1 MGRRRSSRSDTV
13 HIERAEE
20 HVVFR
25 QDLRRKENRKPK
37 KVRLRGNGGEL
48 AAMISRG
55 SNDRDDIADLTVERG
70 TDLIEDIRMRVARRD
85 GLKNLFFES
94 E

>member
-1 MGRRRSSRSDTV
+1 LGGRRRSRGDAV
-13 HIERAEE
+13 HIERTQQ

-25 QDLRRKENRKPK
+25 QDIFRIEDGKSEQLR
-37 KVRLRGNGGEL
+37 LGGNGREI
-48 AAMISRG
+48 ASMVPRG
-55 SNDRDDIADLTVERG
+55 SDDRDDIADLTVERG
-70 TDLIEDIRMRVARRD
+70 TDLVEDISKQIARRD